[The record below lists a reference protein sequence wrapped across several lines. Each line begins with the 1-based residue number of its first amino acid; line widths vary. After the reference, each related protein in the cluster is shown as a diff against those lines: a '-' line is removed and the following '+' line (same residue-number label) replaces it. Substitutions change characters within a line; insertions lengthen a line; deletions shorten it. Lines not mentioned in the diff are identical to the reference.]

1 MCEFKVASTPSG
13 PRLVGPAEAERD
25 ARERTAV
32 EGMALVLV
40 LIFTILLYVLTAEL
54 VTTARLARLTG
65 ENDAL
70 LARMRVHMQY
80 TLTQA
85 EEMLLDDVQSGEGE
99 GPAGGMAGLVGAAAS
114 GGGAEGAAPGGG
126 EDPAANAD
134 SSQDAWFEPTG
145 YADDDLTTYVW
156 IEDENRKF
164 NLLTL
169 ASPDPEFAR
178 ESRERFVRLIDY
190 LRDET
195 EFDLSRSDGD
205 RLARNILDW
214 LESQKR
220 TEDLPRPPLK
230 SDDEERRE
238 LSAPLQLEDL
248 LMVEGVT
255 RDLFYDKVIDGR
267 VVLGLESVLTV
278 YTSLAFDP
286 GDPEQNANPNPVP
299 NGAPAAGGAASGASS
314 PPGAAGPAAAP
325 APQGVGVRINLNTAP
340 RPVLRCLFSEYE
352 IPRTTI
358 EAILRYRNEEEEVE
372 ENEGGEASGLSDYVP
387 GERPK
392 RKIFTSVEDLEQIR
406 EFANLP
412 DPEVKARFLALVTVK
427 SDVFTIHMASL
438 YKRNEER
445 RDFVMRRARSVVVRL
460 ENDDEG
466 SLYPIVLLE
475 ERPDALR
482 VMPVDFYE
490 DETRDLMR
498 LGEMDQFTREE
509 RAWDPFLVDFYK
521 VDWRRG
527 EVR

>member
-1 MCEFKVASTPSG
+1 MRSLEAVSTSVDA
-13 PRLVGPAEAERD
+13 RWAAVEEARRGD
-25 ARERTAV
+25 RERTAV

-85 EEMLLDDVQSGEGE
+85 EEMLLDDMQSGEE
-99 GPAGGMAGLVGAAAS
+99 GGQAGGMAGLVGAAA
-114 GGGAEGAAPGGG
+114 GAGGAEGGGAGEG
-126 EDPAANAD
+126 EDPAAQAD

-205 RLARNILDW
+205 RLAQNILDW
-214 LESQKR
+214 LESRKR
-220 TEDLPRPPLK
+220 TEELPRPPLK

-248 LMVEGVT
+248 LLVEGID

-286 GDPEQNANPNPVP
+286 GDPEKGAANPNP
-299 NGAPAAGGAASGASS
+299 APAGSPPASGSS
-314 PPGAAGPAAAP
+314 APQPAGAGQPKTLE
-325 APQGVGVRINLNTAP
+325 PQGVGVRINLNTAP

-352 IPRTTI
+352 IPWTTI
-358 EAILRYRNEEEEVE
+358 EAILRYRNEEEETE
-372 ENEGGEASGLSDYVP
+372 EGEAGESSELSEYMP
-387 GERPK
+387 GEQPK
-392 RKIFTSVEDLEQIR
+392 RKIFTSVQDLEQIR

-412 DPEVKARFLALVTVK
+412 DPEVKAKFMALVTVK

-460 ENDDEG
+460 ENEDEG
-466 SLYPIVLLE
+466 ALYPIVLLE

-490 DETRDLMR
+490 NETDYLTR
-498 LGEMDQFTREE
+498 LDEMDQFTREE
-509 RAWDPFLVDFYK
+509 RAWNPFLIDFYK
-521 VDWRRG
+521 VEWRRG